1 MTEKLYDINSYIK
14 EFDATVISCESI
26 DGKYLA
32 VLDKTAFFPEE
43 GGQSCDIGTIDGV
56 EVLHVAIKNNII
68 YHTLPSPLEIGK
80 NIHGKID
87 FDHRYYNMQH
97 HTGEHIL
104 SGIVHKLYG
113 YENVGFHLSR
123 EDMTVDFSGELTRE
137 QLDEIEILANKAIY
151 ECHAIKAYYPDSD
164 TLSSLSYRAKLDL
177 TDNVRIVDIDGVDL
191 CACCAPHVKNTGEV
205 GIIKILDFM
214 RYKGG
219 IRLHA
224 KCGLAALLD
233 YNKKYKEGYAIS
245 TTLSVKQDEIFC
257 ATKRLL
263 DTIDD
268 YKQNMYKLKCEMR
281 ELKLSSLEYT
291 DGNICL
297 FEDNADMNFIRS
309 YVNEAVKKC
318 GGMCGVFAGNDSDGY
333 KYIVASEHIDLKE
346 ISAKMKAQLSCRGGG
361 SSIMI
366 QGSSSATK
374 TKIEDFFKNN

>member
-1 MTEKLYDINSYIK
+1 MTQKLYDIDSYTK
-14 EFDATVISCESI
+14 EFDATVISCEVV
-26 DGKYLA
+26 DDKYLI

-43 GGQSCDIGTIDGV
+43 GGQTCDVGTLDGAQ
-56 EVLHVAIKNNII
+56 VLHVAIKNNII

-80 NIHGKID
+80 KIHGKID
-87 FDHRYYNMQH
+87 FEHRYYNMQH
-97 HTGEHIL
+97 HTGEHII

-137 QLDEIEILANKAIY
+137 QLEKIEILANKAIY
-151 ECHAIKAYYPDSD
+151 ECHNINAYYPSPEK
-164 TLSSLSYRAKLDL
+164 LSSLSYRAKLEL
-177 TDNVRIVDIDGVDL
+177 SESVRIVDIEGVDM

-224 KCGLAALLD
+224 KCGLAALYD

-245 TTLSVKQDEIFC
+245 TTLSVKQDEIFD

-263 DTIDD
+263 ATIDD
-268 YKQNMYKLKCEMR
+268 YKQNMYRLKCELR
-281 ELKLSSLEYT
+281 DIKLANLEYT
-291 DGNICL
+291 DGNVCL

-318 GGMCGVFAGNDSDGY
+318 GGMCGIFAGNDSDGY
-333 KYIVASEHIDLKE
+333 KYIVASERIDLKA
-346 ISAKMKAQLSCRGGG
+346 ISAKMKNELDCRGGG

-366 QGSSSATK
+366 QGSTNAK
-374 TKIEDFFKNN
+374 RERIEEFFKSN

>member
-1 MTEKLYDINSYIK
+1 MTVKLYDIDAYIK
-14 EFDATVISCESI
+14 EFEATVISSDEC
-26 DGKYLA
+26 DGGYIA

-43 GGQSCDIGTIDGV
+43 GGQTCDSGTIDGI
-56 EVLHVAIKNNII
+56 EVTHVSIKGDTV
-68 YHTLPSPLEIGK
+68 YHTLPTPIEVGK
-80 NIHGKID
+80 TVYCKID

-123 EDMTVDFSGELTRE
+123 EDMTVDFSGELTRA

-151 ECHAIKAYYPDSD
+151 ECHKINTYYPDAK
-164 TLSSLSYRAKLDL
+164 TLPSLSYRAKLDL
-177 TDNVRIVDIDGVDL
+177 TDGVRIVEIEGVDM
-191 CACCAPHVKNTGEV
+191 CACCAPHVRSTGEV

-224 KCGLAALLD
+224 KCGLAALCD
-233 YNKKYKEGYAIS
+233 YNRKYREGYAIS
-245 TTLSVKQDEIFC
+245 TTLSVKQDEIFA
-257 ATKRLL
+257 ATERLI
-263 DTIDD
+263 DTISE
-268 YKQNMYKLKCEMR
+268 YKDKLYRVKCELR
-281 ELKLSSLEYT
+281 ALKLQSLEYT
-291 DGNICL
+291 DKNICV
-297 FEDNADMNFIRS
+297 FEDEADMNAIRA

-318 GGMCGVFAGNDSDGY
+318 GGMCGVFAGCDSDGY
-333 KYIVASEHIDLKE
+333 KYIVASEHIDLKP
-346 ISAKMKAQLSCRGGG
+346 ISLKIKNELSCRGGG

-374 TKIEDFFKNN
+374 EEIQNFFENN